1 MLVST
6 VTRNLSR
13 LKPALRALFPS
24 EISLS
29 PHPDIRVNQ
38 YVDDIL
44 KNLLNSNMDPKGI
57 QETEPVSL
65 EKHRNSTGFSTSESH
80 TTASTLTSNP
90 SSVLHSDSNV
100 MVKVKEQ
107 LLKVLCR
114 TMLCV
119 VMCCAL
125 PCPVLYRTALSC
137 ALCCAVLCAI
147 LEFDVTSVSGCF

>member
-1 MLVST
+1 VLVST

-24 EISLS
+24 EISLT

-65 EKHRNSTGFSTSESH
+65 EKHRNSTGFSTSETH
-80 TTASTLTSNP
+80 TIASTGTRNP
-90 SSVLHSDSNV
+90 ILVLHSDSNV

-107 LLKVLCR
+107 LLKVLLSC
-114 TMLCV
+114 
-119 VMCCAL
+119 
-125 PCPVLYRTALSC
+125 ALSC
-137 ALCCAVLCAI
+137 ALCCAVLRCAV
-147 LEFDVTSVSGCF
+147 LYCTVHRAFN

>member
-44 KNLLNSNMDPKGI
+44 KNLLSSNMDPKGI
-57 QETEPVSL
+57 QETE
-65 EKHRNSTGFSTSESH
+65 SH
-80 TTASTLTSNP
+80 TIASTRTSNP

-100 MVKVKEQ
+100 MDKVKEQ

-125 PCPVLYRTALSC
+125 PCPVPSC
-137 ALCCAVLCAI
+137 AVDVFRTCRTTCNVSYDSLLHRVLGRQQS
-147 LEFDVTSVSGCF
+147 LS